1 MTSKVD
7 QKKRVVLPSA
17 TPGDVFD
24 VQRVAENRFV
34 LVRLE
39 KPAAEKRMTAAQ
51 CRRAMSAAPLKP
63 HLTWDELRAITR
75 EP

>member
-7 QKKRVVLPSA
+7 QKKRVVLPGA
-17 TPGDVFD
+17 TPGDLFD

-39 KPAAEKRMTAAQ
+39 KPAPEKRPSAVH

-63 HLTWDELRAITR
+63 RLTWDELRAITR